1 MIFIMLY
8 EPQNLTPFYR
18 QSQQRRQRLEK
29 IEKILI
35 DIHQRLNTM
44 TDENRKFI
52 ETLEFNAQ
60 NDCVQKKLAQF

>member
-60 NDCVQKKLAQF
+60 IDWVQKKLAQF

>member
-1 MIFIMLY
+1 MLY

-60 NDCVQKKLAQF
+60 IDWVQKKLAQF